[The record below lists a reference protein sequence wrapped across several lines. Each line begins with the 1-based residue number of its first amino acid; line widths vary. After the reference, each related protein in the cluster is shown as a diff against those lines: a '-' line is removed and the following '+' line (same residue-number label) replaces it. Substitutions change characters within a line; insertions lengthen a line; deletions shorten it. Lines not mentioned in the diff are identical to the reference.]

1 MSSASSVRMLSLV
14 VAYFAGVFSVFIL
27 EVGVLLFIFGRLL
40 RHGPS
45 KSNSASRKS
54 DLVANSSD
62 FFLPNKQGVIWV
74 AVMCLSEP
82 YKDTKGGH
90 TQQIKG
96 LKEAKAKK
104 DSLKEISELL
114 PVQKDARIRG
124 HMLIL
129 TDLDGSEEVIELTGC
144 HVTAVSGGEQAS
156 GKWARRYPIKLEN
169 QNRVLGYGSRVCFIY
184 LETAWEKE
192 AWCKALRLASRTEK
206 GGSGPGEADWYWR
219 LKKEFEQYFLW
230 LNEGYPLLLKS
241 NSVTSNQRDRKDKD
255 DAASSKVRLFLKK
268 LARKSAKTGNEGK
281 INNFPTANQEEK
293 KISDEA
299 LLNPDSSSLTDFSSK
314 PSFSTKNH
322 NNRLNA
328 ESSFSSSPSR
338 SFGNRS
344 KLIGVS
350 RIDSESSAIVD
361 RDAVSERDIID
372 HGTLCWN
379 LLISRFF
386 FDFKRSSEATAFCQ
400 VLIQRLLSKVRTRSY
415 ISGITC
421 TRLDIGKLP
430 PHICN
435 MRVLPVSVDEAWALE
450 ADIEYFGGAIIDIE
464 TRLNV
469 SEAAFQERVTTTGI
483 ESQITGEVTTGLL
496 NKDFEGLGEQL
507 GMVRDTVEKSARGK
521 TSDGTKSSNI
531 PGWRSNLPSLK
542 GMLSHLAGQVS
553 QVPLALSIQVL
564 SLKGTVRISVK
575 PPPSDRIWFSFTST
589 PKIEWGF
596 EPSIGDHK
604 INFSKIA
611 AFIESR
617 IEAAIHENLVLPNCG
632 DIYIP
637 WMQAEKDDWVPYKVA
652 PIPWTR
658 QESSESMGYDASIRR
673 SQESIRTKAAGN
685 LLSEDTKSAA
695 DKLSKNDVN
704 NSKNVPNVTSKL
716 APSAELGDIQSH
728 DQPKFHRE
736 VSSQHTATQ
745 SLNYSTSDNL
755 LMVLSDNDLQH
766 EDGSD
771 VQTSLSDHSVSDDRS
786 LSSTDEKP
794 KRGKHS
800 KMIGLGKK
808 MGEKLEEKKRHIEEK
823 SRHIVEKMRGAEKNE
838 DAGSES

>member
-1 MSSASSVRMLSLV
+1 M
-14 VAYFAGVFSVFIL
+14 
-27 EVGVLLFIFGRLL
+27 
-40 RHGPS
+40 
-45 KSNSASRKS
+45 
-54 DLVANSSD
+54 
-62 FFLPNKQGVIWV
+62 IWV

-90 TQQIKG
+90 TQQTKG
-96 LKEAKAKK
+96 LKEAKSKK
-104 DSLKEISELL
+104 DSLKEIPELL
-114 PVQKDARIRG
+114 PVQKHARIKG

-129 TDLDGSEEVIELTGC
+129 TDLDGSKEVIELAGC
-144 HVTAVSGGEQAS
+144 HVTAVSGGEQSS

-169 QNRVLGYGSRVCFIY
+169 QNCVLGYESRVYFIY

-206 GGSGPGEADWYWR
+206 GGSGPGGADWYWR

-241 NSVTSNQRDRKDKD
+241 NSVISNQRDRKDKD
-255 DAASSKVRLFLKK
+255 DTASSKVRLFLKK

-281 INNFPTANQEEK
+281 INNFPAANQEEK
-293 KISDEA
+293 KINDEA
-299 LLNPDSSSLTDFSSK
+299 LMNPDSSSLTDFSSK
-314 PSFSTKNH
+314 PSFSTKNR
-322 NNRLNA
+322 NNHLNA
-328 ESSFSSSPSR
+328 ESSLSSSPSR

-350 RIDSESSAIVD
+350 HIDSESSAIVD
-361 RDAVSERDIID
+361 RDAVSERGIID
-372 HGTLCWN
+372 QGTLCWN

-386 FDFKRSSEATAFCQ
+386 FDFKRSSEATAFSQ

-469 SEAAFQERVTTTGI
+469 SEAGFQERLTTAGI

-496 NKDFEGLGEQL
+496 NKDFEEQL
-507 GMVRDTVEKSARGK
+507 RMVTDSVEKSDRGD

-589 PKIEWGF
+589 PNIEWGF

-617 IEAAIHENLVLPNCG
+617 IEAAIQENLVLPNCG
-632 DIYIP
+632 DVYIP
-637 WMQAEKDDWVPYKVA
+637 WMQAEKDDWVPYTVA

-673 SQESIRTKAAGN
+673 SHESIRTNAAGN

-695 DKLSKNDVN
+695 DKLSKGDVN
-704 NSKNVPNVTSKL
+704 NSKNVPNV
-716 APSAELGDIQSH
+716 ASADSGDIQRH
-728 DQPKFHRE
+728 EQPKCHRE
-736 VSSQHTATQ
+736 VSSQHTGTQ

-755 LMVLSDNDLQH
+755 LMPLSDNDLQY
-766 EDGSD
+766 EDGSE
-771 VQTSLSDHSVSDDRS
+771 VQTNLLDHFVSDDRS
-786 LSSTDEKP
+786 LSSLSSTDDKP
-794 KRGKHS
+794 KRGKRS

-823 SRHIVEKMRGAEKNE
+823 SRHIVEKMRGGEKNE